1 MKINQ
6 KGIDLI
12 KSFEGC
18 HLEAYLCPAGV
29 PTIGYGT
36 TKINGKAVKMGTV
49 ITQEQAEEYL
59 RKDVEKYEKAVM
71 KYDDTYHFTEN
82 QFSALVSFAYNIG
95 SIDQLTAKG
104 TRTIEQISD
113 KILAYN
119 KAGGKVLKGLVRRR
133 EAEKALF
140 DSDKAEQ
147 TAPVVK
153 EYKTGNPYNAPNKN
167 VKRGNTG
174 NSVRWLQ
181 WELNRHG
188 ASLRIDGDFGKFTHE
203 AVKKYQKTHNLVVDG
218 IVGKK
223 TKASLTL

>member
-1 MKINQ
+1 MRINQ
-6 KGIDLI
+6 KGLDLI

-18 HLEAYLCPAGV
+18 RLEAYLDAV
-29 PTIGYGT
+29 NIPTIGYGT
-36 TKINGKAVKMGTV
+36 TKINGKPVKMGTV

-59 RKDVEKYEKAVM
+59 RADIAKYEKAVM
-71 KYDDTYHFTEN
+71 KYDDAYHFTEN

-104 TRTIEQISD
+104 TRTLEQISN

-119 KAGGKVLKGLVRRR
+119 KAGGRVLKGLVRRR

-140 DSDKAEQ
+140 DSDEV
-147 TAPVVK
+147 TEPVK
-153 EYKTGNPYNAPNKN
+153 KGNPYKMPTKN
-167 VKRGNTG
+167 VRSGSVG
-174 NSVRWLQ
+174 NSARWLQ

-188 ASLRIDGDFGKFTHE
+188 ASLKVDGVFGKKTLE
-203 AVKKYQKTHNLVVDG
+203 AVKKYQKAHNLVVDG

>member
-6 KGIDLI
+6 KGLDLI

-59 RKDVEKYEKAVM
+59 RADIAKYEKAVM

-104 TRTIEQISD
+104 TRTIEQISN

-119 KAGGKVLKGLVRRR
+119 KAGGKVLNGLVRRR

-140 DSDKAEQ
+140 DEV
-147 TAPVVK
+147 TEVVK
-153 EYKTGNPYNAPNKN
+153 EEKPKSNPYSMPSKN
-167 VKRGNTG
+167 VKLGSVG
-174 NSVRWLQ
+174 NSARWVQ
-181 WELNRHG
+181 WELNRNG
-188 ASLRIDGDFGKFTHE
+188 ASLKVDGVFGKKTLE
-203 AVKKYQKTHNLVVDG
+203 AVKKYQK
-218 IVGKK
+218 
-223 TKASLTL
+223 

>member
-6 KGIDLI
+6 KGLDLI

-18 HLEAYLCPAGV
+18 RLEAYLDAVNV

-36 TKINGKAVKMGTV
+36 TKINGKPVKLGTV

-104 TRTIEQISD
+104 TRTIEQISN

-140 DSDKAEQ
+140 DEVTEA
-147 TAPVVK
+147 VK
-153 EYKTGNPYNAPNKN
+153 KEPKSNPYSMPTKD
-167 VKRGNTG
+167 VKLGSVG
-174 NSVRWLQ
+174 NSARWVQ

-188 ASLRIDGDFGKFTHE
+188 ASLKVDGVFGKKTLE
-203 AVKKYQKTHNLVVDG
+203 AVKKYQKEHTLVVDG

-223 TKASLTL
+223 TKATLTL

>member
-6 KGIDLI
+6 KGLDLI

-29 PTIGYGT
+29 PTIGWGT
-36 TKINGKAVKMGTV
+36 TKINGKPVKLGTV

-104 TRTIEQISD
+104 TRTIEQISN

-140 DSDKAEQ
+140 DSDEV
-147 TAPVVK
+147 TETVK
-153 EYKTGNPYNAPNKN
+153 KDNPKGNPYKMPSKN
-167 VKRGNTG
+167 VKLGSVG
-174 NSVRWLQ
+174 NSARWLQ
-181 WELNRHG
+181 WELNRNG
-188 ASLRIDGDFGKFTHE
+188 ASLKIDGVFGKKTLE
-203 AVKKYQKTHNLVVDG
+203 AVKKYQKTNNLVVDG

-223 TKASLTL
+223 TKARLTL

>member
-1 MKINQ
+1 MRINQ
-6 KGIDLI
+6 KGLGLI

-29 PTIGYGT
+29 PTIGWGT
-36 TKINGKAVKMGTV
+36 TKINGKPVKLGTV

-59 RKDVEKYEKAVM
+59 RADVEKYEKAVM

-104 TRTIEQISD
+104 TRTIEQISN

-140 DSDKAEQ
+140 DSGEA
-147 TAPVVK
+147 VK
-153 EYKTGNPYNAPNKN
+153 EEKPKGNPYNVPTKN
-167 VKRGNTG
+167 VKLGSVG
-174 NSVRWLQ
+174 NSTRWLQ
-181 WELNRHG
+181 WELNRNG
-188 ASLRIDGDFGKFTHE
+188 ASLKVDGVFGKKTLE
-203 AVKKYQKTHNLVVDG
+203 AVKKYQKTNNLVVDG

-223 TKASLTL
+223 TKARLTL